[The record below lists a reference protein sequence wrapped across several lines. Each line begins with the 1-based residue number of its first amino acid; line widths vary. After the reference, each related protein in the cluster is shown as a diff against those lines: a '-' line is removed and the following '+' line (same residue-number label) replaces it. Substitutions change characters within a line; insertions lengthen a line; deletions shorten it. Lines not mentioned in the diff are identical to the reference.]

1 MKLPTFVHFSSGF
14 ATLYHR
20 IRLINKSVEF
30 SCRCCNSAS
39 HFACH
44 PLNLLFLFKPQVR
57 PASSA
62 TFFTGKQLQ
71 QQRVAPVRAARIAT
85 APVTATLLATEE
97 TERLR
102 LNNLSP
108 QPGSKRPKKRKG
120 RGYGAGQGGT
130 GGYGMRGQKSR
141 SGSGIRPGF
150 EGGQTPLYRK
160 LPKLRGIAG
169 GMGAGL
175 ADFVTVN
182 LRDLRAFAEGEEVS
196 LESLQAKNIL
206 NLSGRETKLPLKVL
220 GTGELSSPLTIHAVS
235 FSESAKAKIEAAG
248 GKAVE
253 VAGKVKWTRKAAE
266 KAKKAAAAAA
276 AGKV

>member
-1 MKLPTFVHFSSGF
+1 LPLQYQSSHVSPPF
-14 ATLYHR
+14 TY
-20 IRLINKSVEF
+20 
-30 SCRCCNSAS
+30 
-39 HFACH
+39 
-44 PLNLLFLFKPQVR
+44 FLQVR
-57 PASSA
+57 PASAA
-62 TFFTGKQLQ
+62 TFFTGNQL
-71 QQRVAPVRAARIAT
+71 QQRVAPIRAARVST
-85 APVTATLLATEE
+85 AVVTANAGTAEVEE
-97 TERLR
+97 RFR

-130 GGYGMRGQKSR
+130 GGFGMRGQKSR

-175 ADFVTVN
+175 PDYVTVN
-182 LRDLRAFAEGEEVS
+182 LRDLKLFAEGEEVT
-196 LESLQAKNIL
+196 LESLQEKRIL

-220 GTGELSSPLTIHAVS
+220 GTGELSTPLTIHAAA
-235 FSESAKAKIEAAG
+235 FSDSAKEKIEAAG

-253 VAGKVKWTRKAAE
+253 VAVKAKWTRKAHEA
-266 KAKKAAAAAA
+266 AVAAATNSS
-276 AGKV
+276 

>member
-1 MKLPTFVHFSSGF
+1 L
-14 ATLYHR
+14 
-20 IRLINKSVEF
+20 
-30 SCRCCNSAS
+30 
-39 HFACH
+39 
-44 PLNLLFLFKPQVR
+44 PLNYQSSHVSPPFTYFLQVR
-57 PASSA
+57 PASAA
-62 TFFTGKQLQ
+62 TFFTGNQL
-71 QQRVAPVRAARIAT
+71 QQRVAPIRAARVST
-85 APVTATLLATEE
+85 AVVTANAGTAEVEE
-97 TERLR
+97 RFR

-130 GGYGMRGQKSR
+130 AGFGMRGQKSR

-175 ADFVTVN
+175 PDYVTVN
-182 LRDLRAFAEGEEVS
+182 LRDLKQFADGEEVS
-196 LESLQAKNIL
+196 LESLQEKRIL

-220 GTGELSSPLTIHAVS
+220 GTGELTAPLTIHAAA
-235 FSESAKAKIEAAG
+235 FSDSAKEKIEAAG

-253 VAGKVKWTRKAAE
+253 VAVKATWTRKAHEA
-266 KAKKAAAAAA
+266 AVAAAANSS
-276 AGKV
+276 

>member
-1 MKLPTFVHFSSGF
+1 MQLLFGTSGMSMYLYRVNLQSSL
-14 ATLYHR
+14 T
-20 IRLINKSVEF
+20 
-30 SCRCCNSAS
+30 
-39 HFACH
+39 CH
-44 PLNLLFLFKPQVR
+44 PPFALQVR
-57 PASSA
+57 PASAA
-62 TFFTGKQLQ
+62 TFFTGNQLQ
-71 QQRVAPVRAARIAT
+71 QRAAPIRAARVSAAVVSAT
-85 APVTATLLATEE
+85 AAAEA
-97 TERLR
+97 ERLR

-108 QPGSKRPKKRKG
+108 QPGSKHSKKRKG

-130 GGYGMRGQKSR
+130 GGFGMRGQKSR

-175 ADFVTVN
+175 PDYVTVN
-182 LRDLRAFAEGEEVS
+182 LRDLKVFAEGEEVT
-196 LESLQAKNIL
+196 LEALQEKRIL

-220 GTGELSSPLTIHAVS
+220 GTGELATPLTVHAAS

-253 VAGKVKWTRKAAE
+253 VVQKVKWTRAGHEAA
-266 KAKKAAAAAA
+266 KAAAAS
-276 AGKV
+276 K